1 MRYSLF
7 SGLLKMIRPYQSRG
21 LSSMLKFQ
29 VGFANNYQN
38 YGAGPLLGDFMGLSF
53 TQVPPGIHLPKL
65 PTLRHAARCLPGWQT
80 LPLVATVGLVPNLP
94 GDEMPICECRR
105 WNSDS
110 RFFVHKI
117 RAIEPI

>member
-1 MRYSLF
+1 
-7 SGLLKMIRPYQSRG
+7 
-21 LSSMLKFQ
+21 MLKFKE
-29 VGFANNYQN
+29 GFINNYQN

-105 WNSDS
+105 WNSDN
-110 RFFVHKI
+110 RFFVPKI
-117 RAIEPI
+117 RVIEVIWF